1 MAQQVATVKQ
11 AVTVN
16 LPVVMEV
23 GMEQLPAVMAEA
35 VDTEHLQV
43 VTVVVVVDT
52 EHLQVVAVVVDTE
65 RLQVVAVVVD
75 TERLQVV
82 AVVVD
87 TERLQ
92 VVTAGNISS
101 I

>member
-11 AVTVN
+11 EVTVN

-23 GMEQLPAVMAEA
+23 GMEQLPAVTVVA

-43 VTVVVVVDT
+43 AT
-52 EHLQVVAVVVDTE
+52 AVE
-65 RLQVVAVVVD
+65 
-75 TERLQVV
+75 
-82 AVVVD
+82 VVVD

-92 VVTAGNISS
+92 VVTAVGSS
-101 I
+101 GGYGAPSGGYGR